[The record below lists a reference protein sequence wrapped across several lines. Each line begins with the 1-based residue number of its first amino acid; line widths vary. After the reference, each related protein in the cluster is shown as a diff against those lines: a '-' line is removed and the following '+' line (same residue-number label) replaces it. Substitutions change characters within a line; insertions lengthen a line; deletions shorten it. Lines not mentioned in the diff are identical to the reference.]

1 MVAVVAVPGFV
12 EGINDDVEQL
22 MRKFGNCRRRAYVM
36 KQKGRDRLEI
46 LKQLHRE
53 TELPVRYVYTAY
65 DTIKALPSHV
75 TFGGLRLQRLRE
87 SGQVPKEEYH
97 ARRNRML
104 ACRGDRSREGNLCLR
119 IKDNKLR
126 ICIGP
131 HQWIHVPLSVPEKY
145 RKRYQALLDGS
156 KPYTII
162 LRRRLDGRGYD
173 AKIIIPVESP
183 TTPEPKRVMA
193 LDINSGHVDFAV
205 AEKTSLKPVVFG
217 KVNCSEL
224 VNAGHGKKEILAQKL
239 VNKVG
244 NIAKHYGAEVVAGKL
259 RTLHCKGHRHLNR
272 KTQGMN
278 QYRMR
283 QILRYKLPLRGIRYR
298 DMSEAYTTQ
307 VGKKL
312 SKPLGVDVHKAAA
325 YAFSVKVIDYPSFT
339 FLRSVHANEDD
350 GSLSMWLNGGSEP
363 TAPHQANRN
372 GLMCNDSHA
381 LACEEATPNLQATDF
396 PMRRF
401 QSFGCQLRASSFSF

>member
-1 MVAVVAVPGFV
+1 VAVVAVPGFV
-12 EGINDDVEQL
+12 EGINGDVEQL

-36 KQKGRDRLEI
+36 NQKGEDRLEI

-53 TELPVRYVYTAY
+53 TGLPVRYVYTAY

-75 TFGGLRLQRLRE
+75 TFGGLKLQRLRE
-87 SGQVPKEEYH
+87 TGQISREEYH
-97 ARRNRML
+97 ARRNSML

-119 IKDNKLR
+119 IEDNSSRLR

-131 HQWIHVPLSVPEKY
+131 HQWIHVPLFIPEKY

-156 KPYTII
+156 KPYTTI
-162 LRRRLDGRGYD
+162 LRRRLDRHGYD
-173 AKIIIPVESP
+173 TKIIIPIESLA
-183 TTPEPKRVMA
+183 TPLEPKRVMA

-224 VNAGHGKKEILAQKL
+224 VNAGHGKKEILTQKL

-259 RTLHCKGHRHLNR
+259 RTLHCKGRRRMNR

-278 QYRMR
+278 QFRMR
-283 QILRYKLPLRGIRYR
+283 QVLRYKLPLRGIRYR

-307 VGKKL
+307 VGRSL
-312 SKPLGVDVHKAAA
+312 SRPLGVDMHKAAA

-350 GSLSMWLNGGSEP
+350 GSLSMRLNGGSEL
-363 TAPHQANRN
+363 TAPRQATH
-372 GLMCNDSHA
+372 LTCNDSHA
-381 LACEEATPNLQATDF
+381 RTCEEATPNLLGKGGLKPNQ
-396 PMRRF
+396 F
-401 QSFGCQLRASSFSF
+401 QTHILQVRV